1 MRIFVLLMFLWQA
14 STLWGQSEAALKS
27 YFEGKYVRSKIEL
40 PGTHDG
46 LDIRFRQNP
55 PFDPR
60 THQRRLAEW
69 GAAVPT
75 GTEIMVSL
83 IRVKGKNI
91 EFQLGGGGLNESASV
106 SFSTYVSPS
115 SYERDLERDIKKE
128 TDSKRKA
135 AMQRDLDRA
144 RDSRRREERRLEAEK
159 ARLEAIKRQ
168 ELREKAYRYG
178 SRINI
183 WFQND
188 YLKETVPTPQELMQM
203 LDEYV
208 DFSAMSRN
216 GAPVPPPTQA
226 TPTQPTNG
234 WGRAS
239 VSGLTRGMTV
249 DAVHRL
255 LGNPERYRD
264 SREGSIN
271 LRTEAWDYSAETVEV
286 DFAEGVVLRWRVSSK

>member
-1 MRIFVLLMFLWQA
+1 MSLGQA
-14 STLWGQSEAALKS
+14 SALWAQSEAALKS
-27 YFEGKYVRSKIEL
+27 YFEGKYVRSKIDL

-46 LDIRFRQNP
+46 LDLRYRQNP

-60 THQRRLAEW
+60 TQQRRLAEW

-106 SFSTYVSPS
+106 GMSTYVSPS

-128 TDSKRKA
+128 TDSKRKQS
-135 AMQRDLDRA
+135 MERELNRLK
-144 RDSRRREERRLEAEK
+144 DSRRREERRLEAEK

-178 SRINI
+178 SRVNI

-188 YLKETVPTPQELMQM
+188 YLKESVPTPQELMQM
-203 LDEYV
+203 LDDYI
-208 DFSAMSRN
+208 DFSPMSRN
-216 GAPVPPPTQA
+216 GAPA
-226 TPTQPTNG
+226 APTQPANG

-264 SREGSIN
+264 SKEGSIN
-271 LRTEAWDYSAETVEV
+271 LRTEAWDFSAETVEV
-286 DFAEGVVLRWRVSSK
+286 DLAEGVVLRWRVSSK